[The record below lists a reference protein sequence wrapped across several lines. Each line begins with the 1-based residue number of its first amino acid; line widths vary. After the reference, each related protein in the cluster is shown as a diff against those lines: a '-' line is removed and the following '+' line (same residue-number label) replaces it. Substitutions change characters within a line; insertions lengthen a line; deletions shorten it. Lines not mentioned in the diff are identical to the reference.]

1 MQTPLQITFHDVP
14 HSDAMEAHIR
24 EKAAKLESLF
34 SPIMACHVK
43 VELPPKHKHQGRNFR
58 VNLDL
63 RVPGTEIVVNHHEHE
78 DAYVA
83 LRDAFDAAK
92 RQLEEHHQK
101 VRSSVKHQLGGRAMA
116 AELLA
121 AEDDARKHR
130 RGLWAEPNPIAPS
143 RWRETHPPHAR

>member
-1 MQTPLQITFHDVP
+1 MQTPLQITFRDVP

-43 VELPPKHKHQGRNFR
+43 VELPHKHKHQGRNFC
-58 VNLDL
+58 VSLDM
-63 RVPGTEIVVNHHEHE
+63 RVPGAELVVNHHRHE

-92 RQLEEHHQK
+92 RQLEDHHHK
-101 VRSSVKHQLGGRAMA
+101 VRVAVKHQQSGRAVMA
-116 AELLA
+116 AELAAAASA
-121 AEDDARKHR
+121 AESAAD
-130 RGLWAEPNPIAPS
+130 S
-143 RWRETHPPHAR
+143 

>member
-1 MQTPLQITFHDVP
+1 MEGKRMQTPLQITFHDVP

-43 VELPPKHKHQGRNFR
+43 VELPHKHKHQGRNFR

-121 AEDDARKHR
+121 AEASDEGA
-130 RGLWAEPNPIAPS
+130 
-143 RWRETHPPHAR
+143 